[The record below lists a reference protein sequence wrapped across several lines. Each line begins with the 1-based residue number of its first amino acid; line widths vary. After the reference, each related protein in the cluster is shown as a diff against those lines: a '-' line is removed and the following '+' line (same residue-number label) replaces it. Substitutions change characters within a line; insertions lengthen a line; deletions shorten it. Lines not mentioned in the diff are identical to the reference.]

1 MEDPTQL
8 EDSTIAYNHT
18 SNGGSGDRT
27 NNAQVGRIT
36 IKPPT
41 FYRSNPQVWFRQ
53 LESQFALANI
63 TSSQTKFHHVMG
75 ALPEDVAINLPLDVT
90 SYESLKEQIIG
101 IYQKSRQEL
110 LEEALGSIS
119 LDGQKPSVCFL
130 RIKRKLEDCHLTVD
144 DQFLRHKFLQALLP
158 TTRVALS
165 AHHNLAL
172 DDFAKLADT
181 IYQYSTFDYHVA
193 AVRPDPKPEH
203 DSVSPNRNFQ
213 HDPRQQKGGMFPFSA
228 GQKPKICRFHV
239 FYANNAKRCKPWCK
253 WPGQK
258 PQLIDAS
265 SRPATPNNPAS
276 N

>member
-8 EDSTIAYNHT
+8 EDSTTAYNPI
-18 SNGGSGDRT
+18 SNGGSGDRK

-53 LESQFALANI
+53 LESQFALATF
-63 TSSQTKFHHVMG
+63 TSSQTKFHHLMG

-130 RIKRKLEDCHLTVD
+130 RIKRNLEDCHLTVD
-144 DQFLRHKFLQALLP
+144 NQFLTPQIPPSVTLNHTCCP
-158 TTRVALS
+158 
-165 AHHNLAL
+165 
-172 DDFAKLADT
+172 
-181 IYQYSTFDYHVA
+181 
-193 AVRPDPKPEH
+193 VR
-203 DSVSPNRNFQ
+203 
-213 HDPRQQKGGMFPFSA
+213 
-228 GQKPKICRFHV
+228 
-239 FYANNAKRCKPWCK
+239 
-253 WPGQK
+253 
-258 PQLIDAS
+258 
-265 SRPATPNNPAS
+265 T
-276 N
+276 